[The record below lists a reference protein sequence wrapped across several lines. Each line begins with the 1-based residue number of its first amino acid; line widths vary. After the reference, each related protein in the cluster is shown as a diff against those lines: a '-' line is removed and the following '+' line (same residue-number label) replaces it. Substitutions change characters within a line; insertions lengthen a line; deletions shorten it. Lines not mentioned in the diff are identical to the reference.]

1 MATKFVL
8 RIFIRILTLQ
18 MKKLVLITDITGI
31 WILKSDK
38 GYENLLKEFCRKYN
52 INFKRTLRAGNELLA
67 KYRKFV
73 RIGKISYYEFE
84 EMFFKMID
92 KKNYKKLAREYIK
105 FEIENCKVFLKLNE
119 NAKDVLRKIK
129 KMNIKIVGVTD
140 AIKPSKLKKEELK
153 TLGILKY
160 FDKIYSSHDLRC
172 EKPEAF
178 KYFKNLVNKAVFL
191 GHDNDEI
198 VGAMRL
204 GFLTI
209 GLENNKANIFIK
221 SLNQLPQILSK
232 INPY

>member
-1 MATKFVL
+1 
-8 RIFIRILTLQ
+8 

-31 WILKSDK
+31 WVLKSDK
-38 GYENLLKEFCRKYN
+38 GYENLLKKFCKKYN
-52 INFKRTLRAGNELLA
+52 IDFKKALKLGSNLLTR
-67 KYRKFV
+67 YRKLV
-73 RIGKISYYEFE
+73 RIGKIGYHEFE

-140 AIKPSKLKKEELK
+140 SIKPSKLKKEELK
-153 TLGILKY
+153 TLGISKY
-160 FDKIYSSHDLRC
+160 FDKIYSSHDLKC

-191 GHDNDEI
+191 GHDDDEI
-198 VGAMRL
+198 LGAMRF

-209 GLENNKANIFIK
+209 SLKNNKANIFIK
-221 SLNQLPQILSK
+221 SLNELPQILSK

>member
-1 MATKFVL
+1 
-8 RIFIRILTLQ
+8 

-31 WILKSDK
+31 WVLKSDK
-38 GYENLLKEFCRKYN
+38 GYENLLKKFCKKYN
-52 INFKRTLRAGNELLA
+52 IHFKKALKLGSNLLTR
-67 KYRKFV
+67 YRKLV
-73 RIGKISYYEFE
+73 RIGKIDYYEFE

-105 FEIENCKVFLKLNE
+105 FEIENCKMFLKLNE

-140 AIKPSKLKKEELK
+140 SIKPSKLKKEELK
-153 TLGILKY
+153 TLGISKY
-160 FDKIYSSHDLRC
+160 FDKIYSSHDLKC

-191 GHDNDEI
+191 GHDDDEI
-198 VGAMRL
+198 LGAMRF

-209 GLENNKANIFIK
+209 SLKNNKANIFIK
-221 SLNQLPQILSK
+221 SLNELPQILSK